1 MEEGALLGGMS
12 SPEEAMVPDLFGADG
27 GFVSENMPLKAAAV
41 VGAEEEEFHVLKDP
55 YLSAAG
61 PKGPLL
67 HAFNPPL
74 SGDCKTKVK
83 AELLVEESE
92 EEMLGEFPRLPDLDP
107 LEDPVLP
114 AAPPPQPYN
123 VHFLSPMR
131 TAHGSPAIVPLGAWA
146 REGAAHAG
154 VRVIPVEVKEGGGA
168 SEIPE
173 EAALQNPLCPEAR
186 VFRSSQEAEGASGA
200 SHQDTGPVVLC
211 QLRGGAP
218 VLRLDGSGAAGLQAL
233 HWAPRGQDPGE
244 SPQADGPRP
253 VTALVGRLLPVPAK
267 LNLIT
272 QDGGSAHSGRGVAPV
287 SCTGWVWDARG
298 RSRDADFQPE
308 PVPRRVPVKTAKSL
322 RVCGD
327 TGSRAGY
334 PGLRWGLLGAGAVL
348 LVLPGTR
355 VPSPPQLGEA
365 ACASAANGPAFP
377 AGPALGV
384 PPKPAVAGCCDCLA
398 AGDCGSRCS
407 GCNCRNSLC
416 LGTERL
422 KAIKACTM
430 DPHPAAASLPARAT
444 LPAGLRC
451 DWRLPGLCDEHRLPV
466 LPETR
471 GQLCVWAAQG
481 RPRGCPAGDTHTD
494 PVETLGRSECR
505 VHASCWQGRAH
516 GLGESG
522 RNSGGGDAST
532 RALRSSGPFTARSPP
547 TSDDNLRKQVP
558 LCPGSDLESAAET
571 WAEPGR
577 REAWATV
584 MCSSVCKCVGC
595 RSYPESPERRAPAAV
610 PACAETGG
618 AEGGRPPCRAERRSS
633 CISWEVVEATCACLL
648 AQGEEAER
656 AQRPEGLA
664 QQMILEEFGRCLSQ
678 ILHTEFKSKG
688 LTME

>member
-272 QDGGSAHSGRGVAPV
+272 Q
-287 SCTGWVWDARG
+287 
-298 RSRDADFQPE
+298 
-308 PVPRRVPVKTAKSL
+308 
-322 RVCGD
+322 
-327 TGSRAGY
+327 
-334 PGLRWGLLGAGAVL
+334 
-348 LVLPGTR
+348 
-355 VPSPPQLGEA
+355 LGEA

-422 KAIKACTM
+422 KAIK
-430 DPHPAAASLPARAT
+430 
-444 LPAGLRC
+444 
-451 DWRLPGLCDEHRLPV
+451 
-466 LPETR
+466 
-471 GQLCVWAAQG
+471 
-481 RPRGCPAGDTHTD
+481 
-494 PVETLGRSECR
+494 
-505 VHASCWQGRAH
+505 
-516 GLGESG
+516 
-522 RNSGGGDAST
+522 
-532 RALRSSGPFTARSPP
+532 
-547 TSDDNLRKQVP
+547 
-558 LCPGSDLESAAET
+558 
-571 WAEPGR
+571 
-577 REAWATV
+577 ATV